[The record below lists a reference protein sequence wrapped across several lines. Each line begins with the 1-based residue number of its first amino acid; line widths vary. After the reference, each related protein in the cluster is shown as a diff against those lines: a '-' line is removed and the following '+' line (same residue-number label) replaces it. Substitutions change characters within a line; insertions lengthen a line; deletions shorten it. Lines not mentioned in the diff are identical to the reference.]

1 VVGLS
6 FRDGFEILLMKKS
19 LAIAILLGGSSAA
32 FADFTE
38 GFESGPTGFLGG
50 AVINFGNTA
59 GGDSM
64 VFGSGTWHAKNESTA
79 LGSTG
84 WFSTNTVFDPR
95 TGNGQLNANFN
106 NTAGAGTINN
116 FMMSPVLTFNNG
128 DVISF
133 WTRTVSAP
141 QFADRLLLKLSVNG
155 ASTVS
160 SDFSST
166 LVSVNPG
173 LTGTGYPATWTQ
185 FSTTLSGLGG
195 PTSGRFAFNYNVT
208 NGGTGA
214 NSDFIGIDDV
224 SYVAAVPEPAT
235 MLAMGLG
242 VAGMLRRRKK
252 A

>member
-1 VVGLS
+1 
-6 FRDGFEILLMKKS
+6 MKKS

-38 GFESGPTGFLGG
+38 GFESGPSGFSDGSTTT
-50 AVINFGNTA
+50 FGNSV

-64 VFGSGTWHAKNESTA
+64 AFGSGTWHALNLSA
-79 LGSTG
+79 PVGQTG
-84 WFSTNTVFDPR
+84 WFNNNTVFAPR
-95 TGNGQLNANFN
+95 TGTGQLNANFN
-106 NTAGAGTINN
+106 NVDSVGNIDS

-133 WTRTVSAP
+133 WTRTDTSSIW
-141 QFADRLLLKLSVNG
+141 ADRLLLKLSLSG
-155 ASTVS
+155 ASTAS
-160 SDFSST
+160 SAFSTT
-166 LVSVNPG
+166 LLGVNSG
-173 LTGTGYPATWTQ
+173 LSGSGYPQAWTL
-185 FSTTLSGLGG
+185 FSTTLSGLSG
-195 PTSGRFAFNYNVT
+195 PTSGRFAFNYNVP
-208 NGGTGA
+208 NGGFNGA
-214 NSDFIGIDDV
+214 NSNFIGIDDV

>member
-1 VVGLS
+1 
-6 FRDGFEILLMKKS
+6 MKKS

-38 GFESGPTGFLGG
+38 GFETGPTGFSDGT
-50 AVINFGNTA
+50 VSTFGNAA
-59 GGDSM
+59 GGVDM
-64 VFGSGTWHAKNESTA
+64 VFGSGTWHAQNESVA
-79 LGSTG
+79 LGTTG
-84 WFSTNTVFDPR
+84 WFNNNTVFAPR
-95 TGNGQLNANFN
+95 TGSGQLNANFN
-106 NTAGAGTINN
+106 NTAGTGTINN

-133 WTRTVSAP
+133 WTRTVTGP
-141 QFADRLLLKLSVNG
+141 TFPDRMLLKLSVNG

-160 SDFSST
+160 SDFSTT
-166 LVSVNPG
+166 LVSVNPT
-173 LTGTGYPATWTQ
+173 LTTTGYPSAWTQ
-185 FSTTLSGLGG
+185 FSATLSGLGG

-208 NGGTGA
+208 SGGPTGA

-224 SYVAAVPEPAT
+224 SYVAAVPEPAS
-235 MLAMGLG
+235 MVALGLG